1 MSAPLYW
8 PDDLVSPDSPGW
20 ERKGIDW
27 LLDRCPSEFRAYS
40 VLRTQ
45 PSALALV
52 ALDQIRSDIE
62 GIRNSYRTARSSL
75 TLEAAQLSEVMSAL
89 DKEGVRL
96 VRLLRSAEVVCDR
109 LNR

>member
-8 PDDLVSPDSPGW
+8 PDDLVSPDVPDW
-20 ERKGIDW
+20 ERKAVDW
-27 LLDRCPSEFRAYS
+27 LLDRCPSEFRSYS
-40 VLRTQ
+40 ILRSQ

-62 GIRNSYRTARSSL
+62 GIRASYRTARSSL
-75 TLEAAQLSEVMSAL
+75 SLEAAHLTEVMSAL

-96 VRLLRSAEVVCDR
+96 VRLLRSAEIVCAR
-109 LNR
+109 LTK